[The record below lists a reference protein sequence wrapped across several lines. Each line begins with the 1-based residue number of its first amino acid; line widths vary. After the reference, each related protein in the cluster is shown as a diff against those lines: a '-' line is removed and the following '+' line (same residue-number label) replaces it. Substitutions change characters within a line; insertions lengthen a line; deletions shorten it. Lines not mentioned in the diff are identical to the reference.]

1 MISVRN
7 LRNITDRKSDFNVTI
22 ENLEHLM
29 TELAYK
35 GHYYIEY
42 SDSNVHIIQRLIR
55 YFERADFEVE
65 RLSSMKIRVYWR

>member
-7 LRNITDRKSDFNVTI
+7 LRNIADRESDFNNTI
-22 ENLEHLM
+22 ENLESIM
-29 TELAYK
+29 RDIANQ

-42 SDSNVHIIQRLIR
+42 SDTNVDIIQRLIR

-65 RLSSMKIRVYWR
+65 RLSATRIRVYWW

>member
-7 LRNITDRKSDFNVTI
+7 LRNIADRESDFNVTV
-22 ENLEHLM
+22 ENLESRM
-29 TELAYK
+29 TELAYQ

-42 SDSNVHIIQRLIR
+42 SDTNVHIIQRLIR

-65 RLSSMKIRVYWR
+65 RLSAIRIRIYWW